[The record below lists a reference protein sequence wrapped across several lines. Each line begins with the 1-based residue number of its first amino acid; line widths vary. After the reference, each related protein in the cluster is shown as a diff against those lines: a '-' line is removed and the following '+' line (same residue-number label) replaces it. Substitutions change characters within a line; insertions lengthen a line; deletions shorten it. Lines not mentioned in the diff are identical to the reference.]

1 MAFSEAPE
9 VIRPDANITVDF
21 VTKETGAIYQL
32 AEIPKTDFR
41 FECHSL
47 RLDSFKD
54 IKSSMTV
61 SLYGTNKAEHALL
74 VKHEIAVSYERSK
87 AFTTVFKQPG

>member
-9 VIRPDANITVDF
+9 VIKADGNITVDF
-21 VTKETGAIYQL
+21 LTKESGALYQL

-54 IKSSMTV
+54 IKSTMTV
-61 SLYGTNKAEHALL
+61 SLYG
-74 VKHEIAVSYERSK
+74 R
-87 AFTTVFKQPG
+87 